1 MIIVIIVIIIIY
13 SWSCGVYSDTQ
24 ILCCVNMYL
33 KSELKHCCYL
43 TVTVKVLLSVIYWRP
58 PRKRAACFTVR
69 GGRGHG
75 WGGVG
80 GATDGMGWGG
90 VGWAGHACWGLWG
103 WWGGGV
109 ITKGHGFSEILFGI
123 YLLH

>member
-1 MIIVIIVIIIIY
+1 M
-13 SWSCGVYSDTQ
+13 SRGVYSDTQ
-24 ILCCVNMYL
+24 ILCFVNMYL

-58 PRKRAACFTVR
+58 PVN
-69 GGRGHG
+69 GPLVLLS
-75 WGGVG
+75 GVG
-80 GATDGMGWGG
+80 GAMDGAGWAGPRTG
-90 VGWAGHACWGLWG
+90 RAGHACWGLW
-103 WWGGGV
+103 GV